1 MKVNFIVQT
10 KKNEYFHA
18 KIPQKKNFIL
28 LILDGVLRVIF
39 DSTYLENR
47 PPLGFQ
53 NFEIEIDSFLV
64 AKQLYEPLM
73 SVCLSLCLSVCL
85 SLCLSEGLH
94 FLK

>member
-1 MKVNFIVQT
+1 MAYKMAYLHMKRINFIQKGQNESKFHCAD

-47 PPLGFQ
+47 LPLGFQ
-53 NFEIEIDSFLV
+53 NFEIEIESFFIT
-64 AKQLYEPLM
+64 PPP
-73 SVCLSLCLSVCL
+73 
-85 SLCLSEGLH
+85 H
-94 FLK
+94 